1 MEKPM
6 YEKLFIGGDLSGI
19 QKFLYN
25 ISSKK
30 AAVSLKGRSAYL
42 SDFMRDVYD
51 KLYDKL
57 KKQLQGAVEKIYCS
71 GGKFYLQAADTEDN
85 RRAIERMAREK
96 AVELW
101 KEHRGALGLSIRYV
115 PFTENA
121 DGKTLYFAGE
131 NHEKV
136 GILWKTISELFYR
149 DKQQRLKDHLVGN
162 YSAFF
167 EPIELKG
174 SPKVCIVTGIE
185 SADCVL
191 HDFGDEKRYV
201 LPSVEKQIKK
211 GEELSNSEDIYDF
224 ETYAKGTYLGILRM
238 DVDGLGRRFGERGF
252 QSISEYK
259 RFSDRLTNFFEQ
271 ELEAIQQKEFKEH
284 VCLIYAGGDDV
295 FAVGRWDKVIDFAK
309 RIHDEVKTRF
319 AEDGLS
325 ISGGM
330 VIVKPKYPIAK
341 AAEKAGEAEEAAKHF
356 RNGEKNAFSLFGR
369 TVSWNGE
376 FDVVKKYK
384 DMFQNLVKTD
394 GLDRSLLHKV
404 MLYAFIAE
412 KNIQRKNEGKP
423 LDYSY
428 YWHASYYLARFAK
441 RNEKNEKV
449 KDLCDELRTRVMT
462 DARKLQLVALGARWA
477 ELLLRMENK
486 KEDNNQ

>member
-42 SDFMRDVYD
+42 SDFMRGVYEE
-51 KLYDKL
+51 L
-57 KKQLQGAVEKIYCS
+57 KNKLQGAVEDIYCS

-85 RRAIERMAREK
+85 RLAIECMAREK

-121 DGKTLYFAGE
+121 DGTLYVEGE

-149 DKQQRLKDHLVGN
+149 DKQQRLKNHLVGN

-167 EPIELKG
+167 EPFELEG

-185 SADCVL
+185 SPDCRL
-191 HDFGDEKRYV
+191 RDFGDEKRYV
-201 LPSVEKQIKK
+201 LPSVWEQIKK
-211 GEELSNSEDIYDF
+211 GEELRKSEGIEEF
-224 ETYAKGTYLGILRM
+224 ETYAKDTYLGILRM
-238 DVDGLGRRFGERGF
+238 DVDGLG
-252 QSISEYK
+252 K
-259 RFSDRLTNFFEQ
+259 RFADPGFESIIAYKQFSDQLTNFFEE
-271 ELEAIQQKEFKEH
+271 ELKTIQQKEYRKNL
-284 VCLIYAGGDDV
+284 CLIYAGGDDV
-295 FAVGRWDKVIDFAK
+295 FAVGRWNKIIDFAE
-309 RIHDEVKTRF
+309 RIHNEVNTRF
-319 AEDGLS
+319 AKDGLS
-325 ISGGM
+325 ISGGV

-341 AAEKAGEAEEAAKHF
+341 AAEKAGDAEEAAKHF
-356 RNGEKNAFSLFGR
+356 HNGEKNAFSLFGR

-384 DMFQNLVKTD
+384 DMFQNLVKTN

-404 MLYAFIAE
+404 MLYASIAE

-449 KDLCDELRTRVMT
+449 KDLCDKLRTRVMT
-462 DARKLQLVALGARWA
+462 DVRKLQLVALGARWA

>member
-1 MEKPM
+1 M

-51 KLYDKL
+51 KL
-57 KKQLQGAVEKIYCS
+57 KKQLQGAVEDIYCS

-85 RRAIERMAREK
+85 RLAIECMAREK

-121 DGKTLYFAGE
+121 DGTLYVEGE
-131 NHEKV
+131 NHIKV

-149 DKQQRLKDHLVGN
+149 DKQQRLKNHLVGN

-167 EPIELKG
+167 EPFELEG

-185 SADCVL
+185 SPDCRL
-191 HDFGDEKRYV
+191 RDFGDEKRYV
-201 LPSVEKQIKK
+201 LPSVWEQIKK
-211 GEELSNSEDIYDF
+211 GEELRKSEGIEEF
-224 ETYAKGTYLGILRM
+224 ETYAKDTYLGILRM
-238 DVDGLGRRFGERGF
+238 DVDGLGKRFADPGF
-252 QSISEYK
+252 ESISAYK
-259 RFSDRLTNFFEQ
+259 QFSERLTNFFEE
-271 ELEAIQQKEFKEH
+271 ELKAIQQKEFKEH

-295 FAVGRWDKVIDFAK
+295 FAVGRWDKVIDFAE
-309 RIHDEVKTRF
+309 RIHTEVKTRF

-325 ISGGM
+325 ISGGV

-376 FDVVKKYK
+376 FKTIEDYQVKFHKR
-384 DMFQNLVKTD
+384 VKEK
-394 GLDRSLLHKV
+394 GLDRSLLHKI
-404 MLYAFIAE
+404 MLYASIAE
-412 KNIQRKNEGKP
+412 KNEQRKQEGKP
-423 LDYSY
+423 LDFSY
-428 YWHASYYLARFAK
+428 YWHASYYLTRFAG
-441 RNEKNEKV
+441 RNENY
-449 KDLCDELRTRVMT
+449 KDLCDELRTIVIK
-462 DARKLQLVALGARWA
+462 DVRKLQLVALGARWA
-477 ELLLRMENK
+477 ELLLRMENTK
-486 KEDNNQ
+486 DNKQ

>member
-1 MEKPM
+1 M

-42 SDFMRDVYD
+42 SDFMRGVYEE
-51 KLYDKL
+51 L
-57 KKQLQGAVEKIYCS
+57 KKQLQGAVEDIYCS

-85 RRAIERMAREK
+85 RLAIERMAREK

-149 DKQQRLKDHLVGN
+149 DKQQRLKNHLVGN
-162 YSAFF
+162 YHDFF

-185 SADCVL
+185 SSECVQY
-191 HDFGDEKRYV
+191 DFGDNSYV
-201 LPSVEKQIKK
+201 LPSVKEQIDK
-211 GEELSNSEDIYDF
+211 GNDLSRSEGIKDF
-224 ETYAKGTYLGILRM
+224 ETYAKDTYLGILRM
-238 DVDGLGRRFGERGF
+238 DVDGLGRRFADPGF
-252 QSISEYK
+252 ESISAYK
-259 RFSDRLTNFFEQ
+259 QFSERLTNFFEE
-271 ELEAIQQKEFKEH
+271 ELKAIQQTQYKKYI
-284 VCLIYAGGDDV
+284 CLIYAGGDDV
-295 FAVGRWDKVIDFAK
+295 FAVGRWDKIIDFAE
-309 RIHDEVKTRF
+309 RIHTEVKTRF

-356 RNGEKNAFSLFGR
+356 RNGEKNAFCLFGR
-369 TVSWNGE
+369 AISWNGE
-376 FDVVKKYK
+376 FDVVKNYK

-404 MLYAFIAE
+404 MLYASIAE

-462 DARKLQLVALGARWA
+462 DVRKLQLVALGARWA

-486 KEDNNQ
+486 KEDNKQ

>member
-51 KLYDKL
+51 KL
-57 KKQLQGAVEKIYCS
+57 KKQLQGAVEDIYCS

-85 RRAIERMAREK
+85 RLAIECMAREK

-121 DGKTLYFAGE
+121 DGTLYVEGE
-131 NHEKV
+131 NHIKV

-149 DKQQRLKDHLVGN
+149 DKQQRLKNHLVGN

-167 EPIELKG
+167 EPFELEG

-185 SADCVL
+185 SPDCRL
-191 HDFGDEKRYV
+191 RDFGDEKRYV
-201 LPSVEKQIKK
+201 LPSVWEQIKK
-211 GEELSNSEDIYDF
+211 GEELRKSEGIEEF
-224 ETYAKGTYLGILRM
+224 ETYAKDTYLGILRM
-238 DVDGLGRRFGERGF
+238 DVDGLGKRFADPGF
-252 QSISEYK
+252 ESISAYK
-259 RFSDRLTNFFEQ
+259 QFSERLTNFFEE
-271 ELEAIQQKEFKEH
+271 ELKAIQQKEFKEH

-295 FAVGRWDKVIDFAK
+295 FAVGRWDKVIDFAE
-309 RIHDEVKTRF
+309 RIHTEVKTRF

-325 ISGGM
+325 ISGGV

-376 FDVVKKYK
+376 FKTIEDYQVKFHKR
-384 DMFQNLVKTD
+384 VKEK
-394 GLDRSLLHKV
+394 GLDRSLLHKI
-404 MLYAFIAE
+404 MLYASIAE
-412 KNIQRKNEGKP
+412 KNEQRKQEGKP
-423 LDYSY
+423 LDFSY
-428 YWHASYYLARFAK
+428 YWHASYYLTRFAG
-441 RNEKNEKV
+441 RNENY
-449 KDLCDELRTRVMT
+449 KDLCDELRTIVIK
-462 DARKLQLVALGARWA
+462 DVRKLQLVALGARWA
-477 ELLLRMENK
+477 ELLLRMENTK
-486 KEDNNQ
+486 DNKQ

>member
-1 MEKPM
+1 M

-51 KLYDKL
+51 KL
-57 KKQLQGAVEKIYCS
+57 KKQMQGAVEDIYCS

-85 RRAIERMAREK
+85 RLAIECMAREK

-121 DGKTLYFAGE
+121 DGTLYVEGE
-131 NHEKV
+131 NHIKV

-149 DKQQRLKDHLVGN
+149 DKQQRLNYRDKQQRLKNHLVGN
-162 YSAFF
+162 YHDFF
-167 EPIELKG
+167 EPIELEG

-191 HDFGDEKRYV
+191 YDFGDEKRYV
-201 LPSVEKQIKK
+201 LPSVEKQIEK
-211 GEELSNSEDIYDF
+211 GEELRKSEDIKDF

-252 QSISEYK
+252 DSISDYK
-259 RFSDRLTNFFEQ
+259 KFSDSLTNFFEE
-271 ELEAIQQKEFKEH
+271 ELKAIQQTQYKKYI
-284 VCLIYAGGDDV
+284 CLIYAGGDDV
-295 FAVGRWDKVIDFAK
+295 FAVGRWDKIIDFAE
-309 RIHDEVKTRF
+309 RIHTEVKTRF

-325 ISGGM
+325 ISGGV

-356 RNGEKNAFSLFGR
+356 RHGEHVEKNAFSLFGR

-384 DMFQNLVKTD
+384 DMFQNLVKSD

-404 MLYAFIAE
+404 MLYASIAE
-412 KNIQRKNEGKP
+412 KNEQRKQEGKP

-428 YWHASYYLARFAK
+428 YWHASYYLTRFAG
-441 RNEKNEKV
+441 RNEKH
-449 KDLCDELRTRVMT
+449 KDLCDELRTIVIK
-462 DARKLQLVALGARWA
+462 DVRKLQLVALGARWA
-477 ELLLRMENK
+477 ELLLRMENTK
-486 KEDNNQ
+486 DNKQ

>member
-42 SDFMRDVYD
+42 LDFMRDVYD
-51 KLYDKL
+51 KLKN
-57 KKQLQGAVEKIYCS
+57 QLQGAVEDIYCS

-85 RRAIERMAREK
+85 RLVIERMAREK

-121 DGKTLYFAGE
+121 DGTLYVEGE
-131 NHEKV
+131 NHIKV

-149 DKQQRLKDHLVGN
+149 DKQQRLKNHLVGN
-162 YSAFF
+162 YHDFF
-167 EPIELKG
+167 EPIELEG

-185 SADCVL
+185 SPDCRL
-191 HDFGDEKRYV
+191 RDFGDEKRYV

-211 GEELSNSEDIYDF
+211 GEELSKSEDIKDF

-252 QSISEYK
+252 DSISEYK
-259 RFSDRLTNFFEQ
+259 RFSDRLTNFFEN
-271 ELEAIQQKEFKEH
+271 ELEAIQQKEYKYKEH

-404 MLYAFIAE
+404 MLYASIAA

-449 KDLCDELRTRVMT
+449 KDLCDELRTRVMN
-462 DARKLQLVALGARWA
+462 DVRKLQLVALGARWA
-477 ELLLRMENK
+477 ELRLRMENK

>member
-42 SDFMRDVYD
+42 LDFMRDV
-51 KLYDKL
+51 YDKL
-57 KKQLQGAVEKIYCS
+57 KKQLQGAVEDIYCS

-85 RRAIERMAREK
+85 RLAIERMAREK

-121 DGKTLYFAGE
+121 DGTLYVEGE
-131 NHEKV
+131 NHIKV

-149 DKQQRLKDHLVGN
+149 DKQQRLKNHLVGN
-162 YSAFF
+162 YHDFF
-167 EPIELKG
+167 EPIELEG

-185 SADCVL
+185 SPDCRL
-191 HDFGDEKRYV
+191 RDFGDEKRYV

-211 GEELSNSEDIYDF
+211 GEELSKSEDIKDF

-252 QSISEYK
+252 DSISEYK
-259 RFSDRLTNFFEQ
+259 RFSDRLTNFFEN
-271 ELEAIQQKEFKEH
+271 ELKAIQQKEYKYKEH

-376 FDVVKKYK
+376 FKEVTDYQEKFYNRIKE
-384 DMFQNLVKTD
+384 D

-404 MLYAFIAE
+404 MLYASIAE

-441 RNEKNEKV
+441 RNETH
-449 KDLCDELRTRVMT
+449 KDLCDELRTMVIN

-477 ELLLRMENK
+477 ELRLRMENK
-486 KEDNNQ
+486 KEDNKQ

>member
-42 SDFMRDVYD
+42 SDFMRDVY
-51 KLYDKL
+51 KKL
-57 KKQLQGAVEKIYCS
+57 KKQLQGAVEGIYCS
-71 GGKFYLQAADTEDN
+71 GGKFYLQAADTENN
-85 RRAIERMAREK
+85 RLSIKRMAQEK

-121 DGKTLYFAGE
+121 DGTLYVEEE

-149 DKQQRLKDHLVGN
+149 DKQQRLKNHLVGN

-167 EPIELKG
+167 EPIELEG

-185 SADCVL
+185 SAACVPSG
-191 HDFGDEKRYV
+191 FGDNSYV
-201 LPSVEKQIKK
+201 LPSVKEQIDK
-211 GEELSNSEDIYDF
+211 GNDLSKSEGIEEF

-259 RFSDRLTNFFEQ
+259 RFSDRLTNFFEK
-271 ELEAIQQKEFKEH
+271 ELNAIQQKEYKEH
-284 VCLIYAGGDDV
+284 LCLIYAGGDDV
-295 FAVGRWDKVIDFAK
+295 FAVGRWDKVIDFAE
-309 RIHDEVKTRF
+309 RIHTEVKTRF

-325 ISGGM
+325 ISGGV

-356 RNGEKNAFSLFGR
+356 RNGEKNAFCLFGR
-369 TVSWNGE
+369 AVSWNGE
-376 FDVVKKYK
+376 FETVKNYK
-384 DMFQNLVKTD
+384 KEFYNRVKH

-404 MLYAFIAE
+404 MLYASIAE

-441 RNEKNEKV
+441 RNETH
-449 KDLCDELRTRVMT
+449 KDLCDELRTMVIN
-462 DARKLQLVALGARWA
+462 DARKLQLAALGARWA

-486 KEDNNQ
+486 KEDNKQ